1 VSVFPINND
10 RENGRS
16 VNTLRIHG
24 VVSAP
29 GSGRR
34 GRAGESGQQ
43 GGCVAGAACALL
55 VGRERRDGWDRARTR
70 VQGAGLALLLAR
82 EGSAR
87 LGEQARAAAGQR
99 VTVAR
104 ASARARAGS
113 GCWPERGGP
122 PGGKGG
128 RAGPWDGLG
137 ESSRVGRGGALARG
151 AEWARE
157 LGCGVR

>member
-24 VVSAP
+24 VVSDP

-34 GRAGESGQQ
+34 GRAGASGQQ

-70 VQGAGLALLLAR
+70 VQGAGLAR

-104 ASARARAGS
+104 ASARARTGS
-113 GCWPERGGP
+113 GC
-122 PGGKGG
+122 
-128 RAGPWDGLG
+128 
-137 ESSRVGRGGALARG
+137 
-151 AEWARE
+151 
-157 LGCGVR
+157 